1 MLDNTSLT
9 VENFAD
15 PEGYDSV
22 DIEDSEAVNEFMTA
36 YITGAAACDIELD
49 FFGE

>member
-1 MLDNTSLT
+1 
-9 VENFAD
+9 VENLD
-15 PEGYDSV
+15 DDSV
-22 DIEDSEAVNEFMTA
+22 DTEDSEAFNELMAA